1 MNIWAK
7 LDQDKIW
14 ESNDVKIL
22 GVTIDDNLRFDKHVS
37 NICLK
42 TLTGKMHPQK
52 RLKRLQKI

>member
-42 TLTGKMHPQK
+42 TLKGKFT
-52 RLKRLQKI
+52 LQ